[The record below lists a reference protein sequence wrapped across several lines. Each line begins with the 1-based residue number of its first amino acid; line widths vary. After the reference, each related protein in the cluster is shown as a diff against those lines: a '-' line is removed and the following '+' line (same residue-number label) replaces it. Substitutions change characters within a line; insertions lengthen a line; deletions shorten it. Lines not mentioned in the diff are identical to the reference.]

1 MHPMGQ
7 PDDDIRTEV
16 YGLADSPTV
25 LPNPKERRLV
35 HRFLY
40 YWTALR
46 GDRPLPSIDDLDIAK
61 LPASWENCFLIT
73 QPEAE
78 SGRQFD
84 HLGRVFEA
92 DRGGKA
98 LDPDAP
104 VREDSLLDYATRSLP
119 LVIADR
125 VPVTTGGS
133 IYKSAGRHIKF
144 RGVTLPFEG
153 RASGNLYLLGAASW
167 HEDTRP
173 RTGDSEPLECY
184 KFDHGVW
191 VRTRLPEPGPEARVV

>member
-1 MHPMGQ
+1 MGK
-7 PDDDIRTEV
+7 PGDDTRTEV
-16 YGLADSPTV
+16 FGLADSPAL
-25 LPNPKERRLV
+25 LPSPKERRLV

-40 YWTALR
+40 YWTTLR
-46 GDRPLPSIDDLDIAK
+46 GDNPLPSIDDLDIGQ

-92 DRGGKA
+92 DCGRKP
-98 LDPDAP
+98 LDPMEA

-119 LVIADR
+119 LVIAER
-125 VPVTTGGS
+125 VPTTTGGS
-133 IYKSAGRHIKF
+133 LHKSAGRHIMF
-144 RGVTLPFEG
+144 RGIALPFEG

-167 HEDTRP
+167 REDTYP
-173 RTGDSEPLECY
+173 GTGDTEALRCY
-184 KFDHGVW
+184 KFDRGVW
-191 VRTRLPEPGPEARVV
+191 VQVELPAASWREPA